1 MDNKES
7 ISDREIAEITIMLE
21 FIKNIKDLLHALDE
35 TFHDKIHENIIN
47 DEVYNYFY
55 NYNDEITVDSFK
67 NIEFFNYSTS
77 LFEFCVKIFPN
88 KFFDILYENE
98 EIFTND
104 ELDVILSGLYELQ
117 ENHEK
122 NDEHF
127 LSLQN
132 LINKIQ
138 NVL

>member
-21 FIKNIKDLLHALDE
+21 FIKNIKDLLHALDD

-67 NIEFFNYSTS
+67 YRFFLIIVQLYLNFVLT
-77 LFEFCVKIFPN
+77 
-88 KFFDILYENE
+88 FFLLN
-98 EIFTND
+98 F
-104 ELDVILSGLYELQ
+104 
-117 ENHEK
+117 
-122 NDEHF
+122 
-127 LSLQN
+127 
-132 LINKIQ
+132 
-138 NVL
+138 